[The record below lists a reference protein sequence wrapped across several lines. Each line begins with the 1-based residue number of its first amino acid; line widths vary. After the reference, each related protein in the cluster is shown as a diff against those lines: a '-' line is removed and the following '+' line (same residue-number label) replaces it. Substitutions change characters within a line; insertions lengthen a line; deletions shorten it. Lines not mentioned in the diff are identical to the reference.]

1 MKDLYTFDHNKSL
14 ALETYEQVRTVY
26 GALFDELKIPYL
38 VAEADSGDMGGNLSH
53 EFQFCTS
60 KGEDHVVNC
69 QSCGY
74 VANEEMAQTAI
85 PPEEDSQDWLNW
97 TFMTPE
103 KLRESAV
110 SSPQRAISVWRG
122 LSLDKSVLI
131 NVWYPLGSPSST
143 ANIPT
148 YTQPGI
154 NTHAVKAI
162 LPELDPGVENAG
174 LLWNQKQEYNGAAR
188 EDGTQI
194 TGAIIN
200 LIDCRV
206 PAIVRD
212 AIASGDPKLPFLP
225 DSVNKMA
232 LKVMSPILSR
242 HPRTREPINLLR
254 IRDGDKCPRCH
265 DGTLK
270 VQLAVELGH
279 TFYLGDR
286 YSGPLEAIV
295 TVPAEAQAGSTQRA
309 SQQVPMQ
316 MGCHGIGVSR
326 MVGAVAEILA
336 DAKGLNWPRVIAPYE
351 AVVVPAQG
359 NELDAEIVYDLLVAS
374 SGNSSDTKYETLD
387 LVLDDRAYPF
397 PWKMRDADLVG
408 YPVIVV
414 VGRAWKNERICE
426 VQCRRLGVR
435 ENVASKGL
443 YGFVRKLL
451 EQL

>member
-1 MKDLYTFDHNKSL
+1 MKDLYTFDHNKCL

-38 VAEADSGDMGGNLSH
+38 MAEADSGDMGGNLSH
-53 EFQFCTS
+53 EFQFCTT

-69 QSCGY
+69 QTCGY
-74 VANEEMAQTAI
+74 VANEEVAQTAI
-85 PPEEDSQDWLNW
+85 PPEEDSRDWLNW
-97 TFMTPE
+97 IYVAPE
-103 KLRESAV
+103 KPIEPAV
-110 SSPQRAISVWRG
+110 SSPQRAVSVWRG
-122 LSLDKSVLI
+122 LSFNKSVLI
-131 NVWYPLGSPSST
+131 NVWYPLESRSLT
-143 ANIPT
+143 TNIPT
-148 YTQPGI
+148 YPRPGI

-162 LPELDPGVENAG
+162 LPELDPGIENAG
-174 LLWNQKQEYNGAAR
+174 IVWNQKQEYGAAR
-188 EDGTQI
+188 ENRSSI
-194 TGAIIN
+194 TRAIIN
-200 LIDCRV
+200 VVDCRV

-212 AIASGDPKLPFLP
+212 AIASGDPNVPFSP
-225 DSVNKMA
+225 DSVNQDTP
-232 LKVMSPILSR
+232 KVTSSIISR
-242 HPRTREPINLLR
+242 HPKTHQPINLLR
-254 IRDGDKCPRCH
+254 IRDGDKCPKCH

-270 VQLAVELGH
+270 VQLAIELGH

-286 YSGPLEAIV
+286 YSGPLEAII
-295 TVPAEAQAGSTQRA
+295 TVPAEAEAGASQRA
-309 SQQVPMQ
+309 SQPVPMQ

-351 AVVVPAQG
+351 TVVVPAQG

-374 SGNSSDTKYETLD
+374 SGNSSDTFDETLD

-397 PWKMRDADLVG
+397 PWKMRDADLIG

-414 VGRAWKNERICE
+414 VGRAWKNERTCE

-443 YGFVRKLL
+443 FDFIMKLL
-451 EQL
+451 KQL